1 MANEV
6 QQSGSG
12 RAKATGFDELRKEI
26 AQSNEQAQKKG
37 RKIRAERDRARI
49 LARREGSSL

>member
-6 QQSGSG
+6 QQPGPG
-12 RAKATGFDELRKEI
+12 RVKATGFDELRKEI

-49 LARREGSSL
+49 LARREGSAL